1 MQQKYVAICSFSTF
15 VLFDN
20 GNRPGLCSV
29 RCSSFLVLPFIPPF
43 CALVTSYRGFGN
55 VIFQI
60 TFVVHTAILE
70 ITSKLETELEVPFK
84 EKKRVDK
91 CECSVY
97 AFVPEHFKI
106 DSPLE
111 YGLCHVY

>member
-1 MQQKYVAICSFSTF
+1 
-15 VLFDN
+15 
-20 GNRPGLCSV
+20 V
-29 RCSSFLVLPFIPPF
+29 RCSTFFVLLFIFPF

-55 VIFQI
+55 VIVHI
-60 TFVVHTAILE
+60 TVVVQTVILE
-70 ITSKLETELEVPFK
+70 ITSKLEKELEVPFK
-84 EKKRVDK
+84 ENKRVDE

-97 AFVPEHFKI
+97 TFVPEQFKI